1 MTTNLF
7 GHGREGGGAAKKKE
21 NIERKVAGYRERE
34 KDCSSLSPQRIDRE
48 LFSRRF
54 RSIPFFL
61 SLPLLVSPRI
71 AYLQLSLLSA
81 DFHPLFFFRD
91 YVTQYG
97 LNGGSSED
105 SSRPDYRFAFVP
117 SVPIVTS
124 YPPCG
129 CCTPRSSIMASRYYS
144 SREYARG
151 RGILIDGFRV
161 ESESQVRV

>member
-61 SLPLLVSPRI
+61 SLPYSFPRELLTYNSPFS
-71 AYLQLSLLSA
+71 LQISTLS
-81 DFHPLFFFRD
+81 FFFRD

-129 CCTPRSSIMASRYYS
+129 CCTSRSSIMASRYYS

>member
-117 SVPIVTS
+117 SVAIVT
-124 YPPCG
+124 PCIHRVAVAHHD
-129 CCTPRSSIMASRYYS
+129 PRSWRLDTIPT
-144 SREYARG
+144 ENT
-151 RGILIDGFRV
+151 RV
-161 ESESQVRV
+161 VGEF